1 MVKRISKYVRY
12 VLCLKY
18 LRDRQKYLHVI
29 ADGRHSCC
37 DKRMM
42 SALLHMI
49 PCMMVIFDELYYK
62 ALYANKKGIDSSH
75 FLDSNDI

>member
-1 MVKRISKYVRY
+1 
-12 VLCLKY
+12 
-18 LRDRQKYLHVI
+18 
-29 ADGRHSCC
+29 
-37 DKRMM
+37 MM